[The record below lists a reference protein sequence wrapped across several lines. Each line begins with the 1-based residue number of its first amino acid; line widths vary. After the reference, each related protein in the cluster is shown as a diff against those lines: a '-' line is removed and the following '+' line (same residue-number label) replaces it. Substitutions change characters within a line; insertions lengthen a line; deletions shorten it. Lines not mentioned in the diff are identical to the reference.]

1 MHHDKFASY
10 CRELIPEGI
19 TLLEHDGALPF
30 HDGEKVALF
39 GRGQY
44 EYLKSGSGSGGSVK
58 CAYVTNIIDELRKR
72 IAVDKEVDDFVC
84 AYIAENPWDQG
95 NGWYVPPYQK
105 SPILDEEFVREA
117 AKRNEKALYVVS
129 RAYGEE
135 FDSKEE
141 KGYWYLTEEEEQNIA
156 VLS

>member
-1 MHHDKFASY
+1 MNFDIFAKK
-10 CRELIPEGI
+10 CRALIPEGI

-44 EYLKSGSGSGGSVK
+44 EYLKSGSGSGGSVP
-58 CAYVTNIIDELRKR
+58 CAYVTNIIDELKTRVF
-72 IAVDKEVDDFVC
+72 VDELVDESVR
-84 AYIAENPWDQG
+84 AHIAENPCNQG

-105 SPILDEEFVREA
+105 SSILEEGFVREA
-117 AKRNEKALYVVS
+117 AERNEKAVYVLN

-135 FDSKEE
+135 FDHQKDFH
-141 KGYWYLTEEEEQNIA
+141 
-156 VLS
+156 